1 MGTYAIMRMLWRQW
15 TLQSHPIYRYEN
27 RHTTLAPQ
35 IVWPVV
41 RRVWRPLS
49 VVGMVI
55 VTMAVAEFLCG
66 GAHFQ
71 PLSFVTMAS
80 SLCFAAGGI
89 AALSGILILIY
100 VWPLPVAIIASGA
113 IVDER
118 ERRTWDMLLT
128 VPIERSDLLL
138 IKLASILNR
147 LNPYA
152 EVFLWVQFFLLAIIF
167 VLVVGLFATNP
178 NVTSAD
184 ALIEL
189 PLLAL
194 TMAEFGIA
202 RVQDYVMSALIG
214 LVASLLSSTRQ
225 AAISI
230 AILLTLAMILAR
242 ALITALVVV
251 TIASPSPP
259 ATLILI
265 ATGPSSVITL
275 AWPPALAIIGLL
287 TMLFLRE
294 GIIRVLFQ
302 WLTRHLGEAPEWA

>member
-15 TLQSHPIYRYEN
+15 SLQSHPIYRYET
-27 RHTTLAPQ
+27 RHATVVPQ
-35 IVWPVV
+35 IVWPFV

-49 VVGMVI
+49 IISAVI
-55 VTMAVAEFLCG
+55 VTMAIAEFLCG

-71 PLSFVTMAS
+71 PLSLVTMAS

-118 ERRTWDMLLT
+118 ERQTWDTLLT
-128 VPIERSDLLL
+128 VPMERSDLLL
-138 IKLASILNR
+138 VKLASILNR
-147 LNPYA
+147 LNPYG
-152 EVFLWVQFFLLAIIF
+152 EVFLWMQFFLLAIIF

-184 ALIEL
+184 AIIEI

-194 TMAEFGIA
+194 TLAEFGIA

-214 LVASLLSSTRQ
+214 LAASLVSSTRQ

-230 AILLTLAMILAR
+230 AALLTLAMILAR
-242 ALITALVVV
+242 ALVTAFMITRI
-251 TIASPSPP
+251 TPPSPP

-265 ATGPSSVITL
+265 ATGPSSVVTL
-275 AWPPALAIIGLL
+275 ALPPLLAIVALL
-287 TMLFLRE
+287 TMLLVRE
-294 GIIRVLFQ
+294 GIIRLLFH
-302 WLTRHLGEAPEWA
+302 WLTRHMGEAPEWA